1 MIYDQLYDDLFL
13 AKLESHQYKAALI
26 MTGAVKGSSTEKLF
40 QVLGIENLHSK
51 RRFRKL
57 CLFYKILQVARE
69 VKSKFPF
76 II

>member
-1 MIYDQLYDDLFL
+1 MIYDQLYNDLFL

-57 CLFYKILQVARE
+57 SFLQNTSGGSRG
-69 VKSKFPF
+69 
-76 II
+76 